1 MRADFHI
8 HSNSSDG
15 KLKPAEIIELA
26 KNKELKVISITDHD
40 NIEGSQEMLK
50 LNGTYGIEIIPGIE
64 LSADFHGREIHLLGY
79 FLDFGNVALTEHL
92 RLIKNL
98 RIRRINKMIDK
109 LKELG
114 VIISSPDLFEKYS
127 ASCSIGRPHL
137 ANEILE
143 NGYVKDFQTAF
154 HRYLGD
160 GKPAFVKKENLNFEI
175 IIELIRVSG
184 GLSFLAH
191 PGSYF
196 RESALVELRR
206 AGIDGVEV
214 YHPSHND
221 NHIKK
226 YKKFAKDNNLV
237 IVGGSDFHGY
247 AEYDY
252 NNIGRYFIGEDE
264 VFALKEK
271 HKCLKKTKS

>member
-1 MRADFHI
+1 MRADLHI

-15 KLKPAEIIELA
+15 KLTPSGILELA
-26 KNKELKVISITDHD
+26 KQKNLKLICVTDHD
-40 NIEGSQEMLK
+40 NIEGSQAMLAH
-50 LNGTYGIEIIPGIE
+50 NGKNDIEIIPGIE

-79 FLDFGNVALTEHL
+79 FLDFSNIALTEHL
-92 RLIKNL
+92 KLIKNL
-98 RIRRINKMIDK
+98 RIRRINKMIEK
-109 LKELG
+109 LKDLG
-114 VIISSPDLFEKYS
+114 VNISSPDLFEKYS
-127 ASCSIGRPHL
+127 TSCSIGRPHL

-143 NGYVKDFQTAF
+143 HGYVKDFQTAF

-160 GKPAFVKKENLNFEI
+160 GKPAFVKKENLNYEI

-226 YKKFAKDNNLV
+226 YAKFVKDNNLLK
-237 IVGGSDFHGY
+237 VGGSDFHGY

-252 NNIGRYFIGEDE
+252 DNIGRFFIGEDE
-264 VFALKEK
+264 VNALKVK
-271 HKCLKKTKS
+271 HKSLKK